1 MGMSS
6 FLISGTMQQFC
17 GLSSTTFVFSDSSQ
31 SKPARNAWCRHIVPF
46 CKELGS
52 DNLTQECQLGGSLAG
67 KLSARVL
74 SIALSFLCASL
85 HSSIPRSSALRS
97 NPPDSRLPAR
107 RLPDA
112 EPAIFSFVVIAQPHL
127 SDSTWSP
134 R

>member
-17 GLSSTTFVFSDSSQ
+17 GLSSTALVFGDSSQ

-85 HSSIPRSSALRS
+85 HSLSRVLQREEVIPPTRAWQHGGFPMPSRRYSAS
-97 NPPDSRLPAR
+97 
-107 RLPDA
+107 
-112 EPAIFSFVVIAQPHL
+112 
-127 SDSTWSP
+127 
-134 R
+134 

>member
-17 GLSSTTFVFSDSSQ
+17 GLSSTAFVFGDSSQ
-31 SKPARNAWCRHIVPF
+31 SKLARNAWCRQIVPF

-85 HSSIPRSSALRS
+85 HSSIPRSSA
-97 NPPDSRLPAR
+97 
-107 RLPDA
+107 
-112 EPAIFSFVVIAQPHL
+112 
-127 SDSTWSP
+127 
-134 R
+134 